1 MLRTN
6 DFVKIYAER
15 NGISKSSATLICKTL
30 FNTLAEVIYED
41 GEDICINGLG
51 TFKHKQFAARAM
63 RLPTGEEIDVP
74 ERDIVRF
81 KQSTMQDG
89 NTKAKK

>member
-6 DFVKIYAER
+6 DFIKIYAER
-15 NGISKSSATLICKTL
+15 NGISKSSASLICKTI
-30 FNTLAEVIYED
+30 FDTLADVIYED
-41 GEDICINGLG
+41 GEDICINKLG

-63 RLPTGEEIDVP
+63 RLPNGEEIDVP

-81 KQSTMQDG
+81 KQSTTYDG
-89 NTKAKK
+89 TTNA